1 MSVNTNKVS
10 AVATAEWRRKL
21 LQAEL
26 ILIKEGCR
34 GAASDIA
41 GVIGEI
47 AELMRAVAS
56 YQGECESPCPCHV
69 MKQQHRREMFV
80 AAARLQGGEK

>member
-1 MSVNTNKVS
+1 MSGRDTK
-10 AVATAEWRRKL
+10 AVGALAAIADAATWV
-21 LQAEL
+21 
-26 ILIKEGCR
+26 GPDV
-34 GAASDIA
+34 AALDEA
-41 GVIGEI
+41 YAAV

-80 AAARLQGGEK
+80 ALARLQGGAS